1 MFDNTLFVSSFWN
14 WYIILLTVLGII
26 GCFWLIIWMS
36 KGRSKSDDEPVV
48 TMGHVW
54 DETLEE
60 FNNPLPRWW
69 LGMFYITLFF
79 GITYLIL
86 YPGLGSFA
94 GILGWTGVK
103 EYEEEMNMAKTQYDP
118 IFDKFKGEPIEKLAQ
133 TPEAVKMGH
142 HLYMTYCTICHGSDA
157 KGVPGK
163 GFPNLTDEDWLW
175 GGTPQ
180 DIETTILGGRNPPE
194 APAVMM
200 AWKDTIGGEEAV
212 KNVAQ
217 YVISLNS
224 NRAAEVDK
232 AAADKGKEVFMTYC
246 MACHGPEGKGTP
258 AMGAPNLTDD
268 IWLYGGSKGSIE
280 TSVALGRKGTMPAH
294 GEFLGPAKV
303 HLLAAYVYS
312 LSHGSESGNKPQ

>member
-14 WYIILLTVLGII
+14 WYIIFLTVPGIL

-36 KGRSKSDDEPVV
+36 KGRSKSNDEPVV

-268 IWLYGGSKGSIE
+268 VWLYGGSKGSIE

>member
-1 MFDNTLFVSSFWN
+1 MFDNTLFVSSFWS
-14 WYIILLTVLGII
+14 WYIILLTVPGII

-36 KGRSKSDDEPVV
+36 KGRSKSDDEPVA

-60 FNNPLPRWW
+60 FSNPLPRWW

-79 GITYLIL
+79 GIIYLIL

-94 GILGWTGVK
+94 GVLGWTEVK
-103 EYEEEMNMAKTQYDP
+103 EYEAEMNAAKTQYDP
-118 IFDKFKGEPIEKLAQ
+118 LFDKFKSEPIEKLAQ

-163 GFPNLTDEDWLW
+163 GFPNLADAEWLW
-175 GGTPQ
+175 GDTPQ
-180 DIETTILGGRNPPE
+180 DIEATIHDGRNPPE
-194 APAVMM
+194 ASAVMM

-212 KNVAQ
+212 KNVTQ

-232 AAADKGKEVFMTYC
+232 TVAGKGQEVYMTYC
-246 MACHGPEGKGTP
+246 IGCHGPEGKGTP

-268 IWLYGGSKGSIE
+268 VWLYGGSKGGIE

-312 LSHGSESGNKPQ
+312 LSHGSESGKPQ